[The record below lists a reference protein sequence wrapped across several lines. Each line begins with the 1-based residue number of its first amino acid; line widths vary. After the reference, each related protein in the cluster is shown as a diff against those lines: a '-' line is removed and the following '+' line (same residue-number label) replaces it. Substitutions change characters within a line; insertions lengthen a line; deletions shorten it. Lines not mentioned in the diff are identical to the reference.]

1 MFACLS
7 KIVLSLSLVTVLV
20 FQLACAGMLK
30 RLDDNVF
37 PYVPSVV
44 TVIVNRHL
52 ISPELGDKIKDDFNS
67 GLTDKQN
74 AETALENIKNDTTLT
89 DHQKKYQSYLVYAN
103 LLNQWREIVARNHF
117 SQANNSTL
125 NEMVGLVTDILTI
138 LSNRSA
144 KTAGVELPRN
154 ASLDTSDSTLKSKV
168 KRLEQLVRENSK

>member
-1 MFACLS
+1 
-7 KIVLSLSLVTVLV
+7 
-20 FQLACAGMLK
+20 MLK

-37 PYVPSVV
+37 PYAPSVV

-52 ISPELGDKIKDDFNS
+52 ISPELGDKIKDDFSS
-67 GLTDKQN
+67 GLTAKQN
-74 AETALENIKNDTTLT
+74 AEVALENIKNDATLT
-89 DHQKKYQSYLVYAN
+89 DQQKKYQSYLVYAN

-117 SQANNSTL
+117 AEANNSTL
-125 NEMVGLVTDILTI
+125 NEIVGLVTDILTI